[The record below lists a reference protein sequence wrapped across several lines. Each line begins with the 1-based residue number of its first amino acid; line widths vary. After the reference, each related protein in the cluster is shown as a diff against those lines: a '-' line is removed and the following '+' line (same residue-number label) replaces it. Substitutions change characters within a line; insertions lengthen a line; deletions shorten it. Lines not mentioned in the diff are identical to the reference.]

1 MGIFTSCIVMVE
13 TKENDVIGYSIVLS
27 SYYHIKSTFD
37 QNHKNILNLAG
48 GFHF

>member
-1 MGIFTSCIVMVE
+1 MGISDTCIVMVE
-13 TKENDVIGYSIVLS
+13 NKANDAGRYDIVLS

-37 QNHKNILNLAG
+37 QNTNIVLKLAG